1 MTDIAIVAVLVAFA
15 AIVAVAVLAILL
27 WRSGKRAQVEDPAM
41 GELTRAQAEAAA
53 RLEGAIRLLA
63 SSQSQ
68 LQRSVNER
76 LDSVSHRLGDSLEKT
91 KQSTAENL
99 QKLGERLAVIDRA
112 QKNITDLATQ
122 VTSLQGVLANK
133 QSRGAFGQWR
143 MESIVQDGLPKGAYA
158 FQHTLGNKTRPDCC
172 VFLPDKRPLAIDA
185 KFPLEGVT
193 AYREAK
199 SDDERKAAAQ
209 RLRADVGKHVADI
222 AEKYLIPGE
231 TQEIAFMFVPSESI
245 YAELYDGFDD
255 LVQKA
260 YRSRVVVVSPSLLM
274 LAIQV
279 VQQIQKD
286 ARMREAADQNSRRSR
301 AAREGREPARRSRSE
316 AADAFQPI
324 ERRYPA
330 GDHFDRQDRGAWRA
344 HPAGRTRRPNGGAS
358 RIGQFERAPRASAQ
372 TGGRGVAAHAGDA
385 RPRDRSSAHPPVH
398 RRHTRGLSATASAD
412 RHVSRLFLRPA
423 AGLVGLDAAHLDA

>member
-1 MTDIAIVAVLVAFA
+1 MTDIAFLAVPIASAAMA
-15 AIVAVAVLAILL
+15 AIVVPAILL
-27 WRSGKRAQVEDPAM
+27 WRSHKQAPAEDPVLAQ
-41 GELTRAQAEAAA
+41 LTRAQAEAAA
-53 RLEGAIRLLA
+53 RLEGAIGMLA
-63 SSQSQ
+63 KGQSQ
-68 LQRSVNER
+68 LAHTVNER

-91 KQSTAENL
+91 KLSTAENL

-143 MESIVQDGLPKGAYA
+143 MEAIVQDCLPKGAYA
-158 FQHTLGNKTRPDCC
+158 FQYTLGNRTRPDCC
-172 VFLPDKRPLAIDA
+172 VFLPDKRPLVIDA
-185 KFPLEGVT
+185 KFPLEGFT

-209 RLRADVGKHVADI
+209 RLRGDVGKHVADI

-231 TQEIAFMFVPSESI
+231 TQEMAFMFVPSESI

-260 YRSRVVVVSPSLLM
+260 YRAHVVVVSPSILM

-286 ARMREAADQNSRRSR
+286 ARMREAADQIRD
-301 AAREGREPARRSRSE
+301 EVGRLVRDVSLLGDRVRKLQTHFSQSNEDIRQAIISIDKIE
-316 AADAFQPI
+316 AHG
-324 ERRYPA
+324 ERIQQVELGPQMVA
-330 GDHFDRQDRGAWRA
+330 KH
-344 HPAGRTRRPNGGAS
+344 
-358 RIGQFERAPRASAQ
+358 ASANSNAI
-372 TGGRGVAAHAGDA
+372 TGGLRKLEAGE
-385 RPRDRSSAHPPVH
+385 
-398 RRHTRGLSATASAD
+398 
-412 RHVSRLFLRPA
+412 
-423 AGLVGLDAAHLDA
+423 